1 MTWEVVKQM
10 GLPALILLVGT
21 FLLSALLLHFI
32 IPVLRAKKI
41 GQSIREEG
49 PSWHQSKA
57 GTPTMGGIG
66 FIMAILVMLLV
77 FSVVWV
83 ARQQNPTELIPMALA
98 LCLGVAHAMI
108 GFVDDYCK
116 LIKKQ
121 NEGLT
126 AKQKLFLQLFV
137 TAAYLAMMGCTV
149 GLETRLSIP
158 FVDGLM
164 GGPLELGWIAYVLYL
179 LVIVGFVNSTN
190 LTDGLDGLAASV
202 CSVVCVFMVLT
213 AFRSDS
219 PMLSA
224 LATTLLGGML
234 GFLVYNHHPAKVFMG
249 DTGSL
254 FLGGLIMGCAIMQG
268 QLLVFVL
275 AGFVFVIEMLSTLLQ
290 VVFFKLTH
298 GKRIF
303 KMAPLHHHF
312 EKCDWTEWPIVGLFV
327 GVSVLFCVAAWFA
340 S

>member
-1 MTWEVVKQM
+1 MNWEVIKEM
-10 GLPALILLVGT
+10 GLPAAILLVGT
-21 FLLSALLLHFI
+21 FLLSTLLLHFI
-32 IPVLRAKKI
+32 IPILRAKKI

-66 FIMAILVMLLV
+66 FIMAILLALV
-77 FSVVWV
+77 VFAIVWV
-83 ARQQNPTELIPMALA
+83 VNDNDATRLIPLALA

-137 TAAYLAMMGCTV
+137 TAAYLAMMGCTNHLV
-149 GLETRLSIP
+149 TDLYIP
-158 FVDGLM
+158 FFGVTWH
-164 GGPLELGWIAYVLYL
+164 LGWGAYIVYL

-190 LTDGLDGLAASV
+190 LTDGLDGLAATI
-202 CSVVCVFMVLT
+202 CSVVCAFMILY
-213 AFRSDS
+213 AFRAGS

-254 FLGGLIMGCAIMQG
+254 FLGGLIMGCAIMEG
-268 QLLVFVL
+268 QLLIFVL
-275 AGFVFVIEMLSTLLQ
+275 AGFMFVIEMLSTLLQ
-290 VVFFKLTH
+290 VTFFKLTH

-312 EKCDWTEWPIVGLFV
+312 EKCGWNEGQIVALFA
-327 GVSVLFCVAAWFA
+327 GVSVLFCVAAWFGL
-340 S
+340 